1 MSVRLSEDEIWAF
14 LHEAHTGILTTLRR
28 DGWPISLPVWFAA
41 LDRKIYVSG
50 PAQTKKFARLRRD
63 DRVAFLSET
72 GLRWRDLKAVHLH
85 GRARFVE
92 DEALLARVRER
103 LDEKYAAFRTE
114 RSAMP
119 AATQQHY
126 TQKRPLVIEIQPEAR
141 VLSWHNAKL
150 RLESGAGPA

>member
-41 LDRKIYVSG
+41 LERRIYVSG
-50 PAQTKKFARLRRD
+50 PAQTKKFARLRHD
-63 DRVAFLSET
+63 DRAAFLSET

-85 GRARFVE
+85 GHARFVE
-92 DEALLARVRER
+92 DEALRARVQARM
-103 LDEKYAAFRTE
+103 DEKYAAFRTA

-119 AATQQHY
+119 AATRQHY
-126 TQKRPLVIEIQPEAR
+126 TQRPPLMIEIQPAGR

-150 RLESGAGPA
+150 ALAD